1 MNQTKSPIGLFV
13 AGGGFLLLFLGILDL
28 NFEEFPFILGAFG
41 ILVAFLGLAVFLAVS
56 AGRLKVNI
64 SGLDPKLVG
73 AIVAGAGFVI
83 WILAVLVNDFPFS
96 NQFWF
101 YVRWVGGLFIGAGL
115 TMFLAQLGA
124 LPSGTIGPLEFGS
137 SGGGATPPPPG
148 GGTPPPPPPPG

>member
-1 MNQTKSPIGLFV
+1 MGNSHCRV
-13 AGGGFLLLFLGILDL
+13 
-28 NFEEFPFILGAFG
+28 
-41 ILVAFLGLAVFLAVS
+41 GLAPPNPLNSALVYQVRDAPPS
-56 AGRLKVNI
+56 AGPKI
-64 SGLDPKLVG
+64 SQPTAIANLMSTCYNAISKGALERISLDPKLVG